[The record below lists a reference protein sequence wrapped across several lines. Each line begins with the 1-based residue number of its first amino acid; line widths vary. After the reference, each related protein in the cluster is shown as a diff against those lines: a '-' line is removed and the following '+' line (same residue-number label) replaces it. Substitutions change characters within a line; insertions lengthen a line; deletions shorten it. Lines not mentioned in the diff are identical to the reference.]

1 MFCQSPIGNTSL
13 AFYFNCFI
21 SFRFYITVQLYTVAV
36 VDTDVI
42 NGAWVGHN
50 LLQREQSL
58 IYTSK
63 LTSLRFNY
71 LRLKLILVAK
81 NWRLN

>member
-1 MFCQSPIGNTSL
+1 MFCHSPIGNTSL

-21 SFRFYITVQLYTVAV
+21 SFRFYVTVELYKVAV

-42 NGAWVGHN
+42 NGAGVGHN

-58 IYTSK
+58 IYMSK
-63 LTSLRFNY
+63 LTILRFNY
-71 LRLKLILVAK
+71 LESKTYFSC
-81 NWRLN
+81 